1 MSGPAQPITRSPK
14 LFRSIALYYAIAI
27 GWAWLLWTP
36 IVLGADGL
44 KVLPISPSLPIL
56 TCIATLGPTLGCLI
70 AHRVETG
77 NWKAI
82 RLLPV
87 SKVRWAWVLL
97 GPALVLMCTFV
108 VFPAFISSG
117 SPTQWRWHP
126 SVLTGLWLPM
136 FNYNLSGGPL
146 FEEPGWRG
154 FLQPHLEQV
163 MRPWVA
169 AICVGVMWAVWHT
182 PLFFVTWTSA
192 SPLSFLLIEVGLA
205 ILFAFAFK
213 SSGKAVVVVILMHAA
228 FNASSQFIG
237 PFLGKTP
244 TRSHPSAEMLLA
256 FAYLAAAA
264 VVVLFTG
271 GRLRWAVR
279 KLDSPQ
285 ERSLGS

>member
-1 MSGPAQPITRSPK
+1 MSDSTPRITCNPK

-36 IVLGADGL
+36 IVLGTDGL
-44 KVLPISPSLPIL
+44 KILPIRPSLSVL

-82 RLLPV
+82 QLLPV
-87 SKVRWAWVLL
+87 SKLRWAWVLL

-117 SPTQWRWHP
+117 SPTQWQWHP

-136 FNYNLSGGPL
+136 LNYNLFGGPL

-163 MRPWVA
+163 MRPWAA
-169 AICVGVMWAVWHT
+169 AICVGVLWAAWHT
-182 PLFFVTWTSA
+182 PLFFVTWSSA
-192 SPLSFLLIEVGLA
+192 SPVSFLLIEVGLA
-205 ILFAFAFK
+205 VLFAFAFK
-213 SSGKAVVVVILMHAA
+213 SSGKAVVVVILMHSA
-228 FNASSQFIG
+228 FNASSRFIG
-237 PFLGKTP
+237 PFLGNTP
-244 TRSHPSAEMLLA
+244 TRSHPSAELLLA

-264 VVVLFTG
+264 IIVLFTR
-271 GRLRWAVR
+271 GRLHWAAR
-279 KLDSPQ
+279 KVASPI
-285 ERSLGS
+285 